1 MGLPSRGFPCERA
14 KPWQIAEDK
23 VKGKAIETVNLKT
36 YIKTYLSTPRISPTV
51 VRDAKNESWLSGVFS
66 K

>member
-14 KPWQIAEDK
+14 KPWRIAEDK
-23 VKGKAIETVNLKT
+23 VKGEAIETVNLKT
-36 YIKTYLSTPRISPTV
+36 YNKTYLNTPRIKPTV
-51 VRDAKNESWLSGVFS
+51 VGRTKDKGLLSGVFS